1 MNFVTVNIDQMKMYI
16 IQSKTEI
23 VINVDVVVKNQLI
36 AIFVEIIICGIL
48 VNLILKVTKY

>member
-23 VINVDVVVKNQLI
+23 VINVDVVVKN
-36 AIFVEIIICGIL
+36 
-48 VNLILKVTKY
+48 